1 MSQYRSCLVNF
12 EIGLDYKKKKI
23 GGCLFGDVAR
33 SAVVDDYLLIH

>member
-12 EIGLDYKKKKI
+12 EIGLDYKKKI

-33 SAVVDDYLLIH
+33 SAVVGDYL